1 MHDHRKLLSRN
12 AFAASALT
20 LVGVLGGG
28 AASARTVGDECRA
41 RPSPLQAAAL
51 CARVDAPAGAVHAA
65 NYRGTAAGGLR
76 MATITTSSAHR
87 DLQSCSP
94 SSAAQDSAVD
104 PDVAYA

>member
-1 MHDHRKLLSRN
+1 MNDHRKLLSRN

-28 AASARTVGDECRA
+28 AASARTADEECLA

-51 CARVDAPAGAVHAA
+51 CARAEAPAGAVHAA
-65 NYRGTAAGGLR
+65 NYRGTVAVGLR

-87 DLQSCSP
+87 DLQPWSAF
-94 SSAAQDSAVD
+94 SAAQDGPVE
-104 PDVAYA
+104 PEVAYA